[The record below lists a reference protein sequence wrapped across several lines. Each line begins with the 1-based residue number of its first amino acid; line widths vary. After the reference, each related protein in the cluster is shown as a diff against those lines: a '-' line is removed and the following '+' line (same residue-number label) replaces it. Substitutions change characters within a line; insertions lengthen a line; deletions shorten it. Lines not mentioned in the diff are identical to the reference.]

1 MTSTRRTFLAHSA
14 AAATWLLAPR
24 TALARHAGT
33 DDSVLV
39 VLCLGGGNDG
49 LNTVIPCEDD
59 LYHRARP
66 ALAIAKTAALPFT
79 SGLGFHPAL
88 SGLHE
93 LADAGRVAVVSN
105 VGYPNPDRSHFRS
118 MDIWQSGSLAETP
131 SRGFLA
137 PLVDRDPGATGE
149 EGAIAV
155 VDDRLPL
162 ALIGERRAA
171 PVILSLDDFGTIDR
185 NACLDL
191 DRPEHAPVALLDD
204 AYRAARRLDE
214 RLAAVDRKRGHE
226 MPGSKLGRALSTVL
240 DLLAAGIRPR
250 VFYVAH
256 DGFDTHVRQADAHA
270 SLLRDFGNCLRAF
283 DRALPT
289 VIDASRVAT
298 FAFSEFGRRVAE
310 NDSLGTDHGTAAPV
324 FVIGRDLVGGLH
336 GGVPDLSNLE
346 EGDLRYTVDFRAVLG
361 TLMRSWLG
369 FDETASL
376 GAEARAFAPI
386 PLFRRAV

>member
-1 MTSTRRTFLAHSA
+1 MTTTRRTFLATSA
-14 AAATWLLAPR
+14 AASTWLLAPR
-24 TALARHAGT
+24 FALTRHAAT

-59 LYHRARP
+59 LYYRARP
-66 ALAIAKTAALPFT
+66 ALAIQKTTTLPFA
-79 SGLGFHPAL
+79 SGVGFHPAL
-88 SGLHE
+88 TGLRD

-118 MDIWQSGSLAETP
+118 MDIWQSGSLVDAPT
-131 SRGFLA
+131 RGFLA

-155 VDDRLPL
+155 VEGRLPL
-162 ALIGERRAA
+162 AMIGERRAA
-171 PVILSLDDFGTIDR
+171 PVILSLDDFGAIDEA
-185 NACLDL
+185 ACLEL
-191 DRPEHAPVALLDD
+191 ERPEHAPVALLDD

-214 RLAAVDRKRGHE
+214 RLASVDRKRGHGL
-226 MPGSKLGRALSTVL
+226 PGSKLGRALSTVL
-240 DLLAAGIRPR
+240 DLLSAGIRPR

-270 SLLRDFGNCLRAF
+270 ALLRDFGDCVRAF
-283 DRALPT
+283 DRALPSVT
-289 VIDASRVAT
+289 ETNRVVT

-324 FVIGRDLVGGLH
+324 FVIGRDLVGGFH
-336 GGVPDLSNLE
+336 GDLPDLKNLE
-346 EGDLRYTVDFRAVLG
+346 DGDLRYTVDFRAVLG
-361 TLMRSWLG
+361 TLMRNWLG
-369 FDETASL
+369 IDETASL
-376 GAEARAFAPI
+376 GVEARTFAPI